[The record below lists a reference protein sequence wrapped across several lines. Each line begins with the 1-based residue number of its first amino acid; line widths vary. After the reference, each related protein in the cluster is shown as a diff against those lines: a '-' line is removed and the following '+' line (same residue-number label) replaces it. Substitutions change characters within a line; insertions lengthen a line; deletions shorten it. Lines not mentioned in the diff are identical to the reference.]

1 MTKLTIDVG
10 NTSTLF
16 CFFSL
21 HKVIFTKRVHTK
33 ELSDFKLNKIINEE
47 KIDKDFKKFS
57 GIIISSVV
65 PSVDKI
71 LKDFFKKKLFKFF
84 FLKDIVNNFKLK
96 TKIRNRKEIGDDR
109 IVNMLYAKKKFGK
122 SVIVIDFGTA
132 TTLDVLN
139 KDGIYNGGVITP
151 GIELSLGSLK
161 KMTAKLPLVKFKK
174 TKKIMGTSTINA
186 IQSGFFW
193 GYVSMIEGLIKKI
206 NLENEDNH
214 KIVLTGGNAN
224 FFKNMFENVYLID
237 DLFTSRGLHY
247 LINEFDK

>member
-10 NTSTLF
+10 NTNTLF

-21 HKVIFTKRVHTK
+21 HKVIFTKRVYTK
-33 ELSDFKLNKIINEE
+33 ELSDRKLNKIINEK
-47 KIDKDFKKFS
+47 KIDKNLRRFS
-57 GIIISSVV
+57 SIIISSVV

-71 LKDFFKKKLFKFF
+71 LKDFFKKKSFKFF

-139 KDGIYNGGVITP
+139 KDGTYNGGVITP

-224 FFKNMFENVYLID
+224 FFKNMFENVFIID